1 MSSKGINRDIK
12 SAAGALKGIYQLSGR
27 HEAGNYAYAIVVSR
41 FNEHLTTA
49 LLQSALSCL
58 AQHGA
63 KPKQIKVVWVPGAFE
78 IPVVANKL
86 AQAEKHHVIITLGAV
101 IEGETIHGRLISNS
115 LVHGITMTARENN
128 LPIIDGVVTTDTM
141 RQAEKRCLSGE
152 ESRGWYAALAAME
165 MAHVMNA
172 L

>member
-1 MSSKGINRDIK
+1 MSAKGISRDIQ
-12 SAAGALKGIYQLSGR
+12 SAAGSLEGICQVTGR

-49 LLQSALSCL
+49 LLQSAVACL
-58 AQHGA
+58 TQHGA
-63 KPKQIKVVWVPGAFE
+63 KPTQIKVVWVPGAFE

-86 AQAEKHHVIITLGAV
+86 AQAGKHHAIITLGV
-101 IEGETIHGRLISNS
+101 VLEGETLHARLISNS
-115 LVHGITMTARENN
+115 LVRGITMTSRENN
-128 LPIIDGVVTTDTM
+128 LPIIDGVVTGNTLK
-141 RQAEKRCLSGE
+141 QAEKRCLSGE
-152 ESRGWYAALAAME
+152 DSRGWYAALAAME